1 MSRQHKLEEA
11 LLFSGQFAEALQALV
26 DWLYRVEPQLA
37 EDQPVHGDIDLVSN
51 LMDAHKVGY
60 DSKEVNTFSCFLSD
74 PQESPNQNGYDLNF
88 QVFQRELGK
97 RTSSVQA
104 LKRSARD
111 LMETG
116 RDDTAWVKVQ
126 LQELSNRWDTVCA
139 LSVTKQTRLQQAL
152 KQVRGHR
159 NPNSRG
165 PESLFSAHKP
175 GMSSF
180 GNNSTDTEKCGVPL

>member
-1 MSRQHKLEEA
+1 MAVGAQHL
-11 LLFSGQFAEALQALV
+11 LLFLDVLNACLTPFDPLLQA
-26 DWLYRVEPQLA
+26 
-37 EDQPVHGDIDLVSN
+37 
-51 LMDAHKVGY
+51 
-60 DSKEVNTFSCFLSD
+60 
-74 PQESPNQNGYDLNF
+74 F
-88 QVFQRELGK
+88 QKELGK

-152 KQVRGHR
+152 KQVRAQ
-159 NPNSRG
+159 
-165 PESLFSAHKP
+165 EDLLI
-175 GMSSF
+175 
-180 GNNSTDTEKCGVPL
+180 CLL